1 MKGEWLSMKTD
12 AGLLAPVSP
21 STRIPG
27 RPFQA
32 AHLLCEKRPSRAR
45 HKVIQSRG
53 SVEATPTDCHRL
65 DFVSECQ

>member
-1 MKGEWLSMKTD
+1 MKT
-12 AGLLAPVSP
+12 AARLLAPVSP

-32 AHLLCEKRPSRAR
+32 AHLLCEKRSSRAR
-45 HKVIQSRG
+45 HKVIPSRG
-53 SVEATPTDCHRL
+53 SVEARPTDCHRLSWAVL